1 VLFITI
7 RGALEV
13 GACWMAL
20 EFEGLEVGAGARI
33 VNVGWRLEDTRARS
47 RRAEPIYLGLEGIA
61 LFVLNRLHQFDFFRG
76 VATWPRVFILP
87 VSLFSVHDRIKRRH
101 TIAKTLNQ
109 GRLTYHSLFSLGS
122 FSGS

>member
-1 VLFITI
+1 
-7 RGALEV
+7 
-13 GACWMAL
+13 MAL

-61 LFVLNRLHQFDFFRG
+61 LFVLNRLHQFDLFRG